1 MGDAVA
7 ATIRDVA
14 TAAGVSQ
21 STVSRALSIPELVNP
36 ATRARVLAAA
46 RQLGYQPNRAA
57 RGLITG
63 RTGNLGLIVPD
74 LSNPFFSS
82 VVKGVQAAART
93 SDYSLFI
100 ADTDEEASA
109 EVELLRAL
117 TKQVDGV
124 VLCSPRSPDAE
135 LVEVGLDNAVV
146 LMNRRIDGRP
156 SVTVDNA
163 DGMRQAVEHLAAL
176 GHERIAYVAGPR
188 TSWSNGQR
196 EQGLHQSAD
205 ATGTDLVHLGHFPPQ
220 FEGGVA
226 AADLALASGATAVIA
241 YNDVVALG
249 LLSRLGMRGVPVPDQ
264 ISVLG
269 CDDIGMSAMTHPALT
284 TVSIPKREG
293 GRAAVAMLLSLLR
306 DGAAAAAGAS
316 VPHRELP
323 TQLIVRATTGVAPA
337 PDRRTAGG
345 HSTKGSTR

>member
-1 MGDAVA
+1 VT

-14 TAAGVSQ
+14 AAAGVSQ
-21 STVSRALSIPELVNP
+21 STVSRALSMPELVNP
-36 ATRARVLAAA
+36 ATRARVLEAA
-46 RQLGYQPNRAA
+46 RKLGYQPNRAA

-93 SDYSLFI
+93 ADYSLFI
-100 ADTDEEASA
+100 ADTDEEDTA
-109 EVELLRAL
+109 EVDLLRAL
-117 TKQVDGV
+117 TRQVDGI
-124 VLCSPRSPDAE
+124 VLCSPRSPDDDLAR
-135 LVEVGLDNAVV
+135 VGVDSAVV
-146 LMNRRIDGRP
+146 LMNRRITGRP

-176 GHERIAYVAGPR
+176 GHQRIAYVAGPR

-196 EQGLHQSAD
+196 EQGLHKTAED
-205 ATGTDLVHLGHFPPQ
+205 IGIDLVHLGHFPPR

-226 AADLALASGATAVIA
+226 AADLALACGATAVIA

-249 LLSRLGMRGVPVPDQ
+249 LLSRLGARQVPVPEQ

-269 CDDIGMSAMTHPALT
+269 CDDISMSAMTHPALT
-284 TVSIPKREG
+284 TVSIPKWEA
-293 GRAAVAMLLSLLR
+293 GRAAVSLLLSLLAQGGGG
-306 DGAAAAAGAS
+306 DAPA
-316 VPHRELP
+316 PDRELSA
-323 TQLIVRATTGVAPA
+323 QLIVRATTGVARA
-337 PDRRTAGG
+337 PGRRADDG
-345 HSTKGSTR
+345 HSRKGPIG

>member
-1 MGDAVA
+1 VA

-21 STVSRALSIPELVNP
+21 STVSRALSMPDLVNP

-46 RQLGYQPNRAA
+46 RRLGYQPNRAA

-82 VVKGVQAAART
+82 VVKGVQAAARAA
-93 SDYSLFI
+93 DYSLFI
-100 ADTDEEASA
+100 ADTDEEATA
-109 EVELLRAL
+109 EVELLLAL
-117 TKQVDGV
+117 TRQVDGI
-124 VLCSPRSPDAE
+124 VLCSPRTPDAE
-135 LVEVGLDNAVV
+135 LARVGVESAVV
-146 LMNRRIDGRP
+146 LMNRRIEGRP

-196 EQGLHQSAD
+196 EQGLHRSAED
-205 ATGTDLVHLGHFPPQ
+205 TGTDLVHLGHFPPR

-249 LLSRLGMRGVPVPDQ
+249 LLSRLGARGVSVPDQ

-269 CDDIGMSAMTHPALT
+269 CDDISMSAMTHPALT
-284 TVSIPKREG
+284 TVSIPKREA
-293 GRAAVAMLLSLLR
+293 GRAGVTLLLSLLA
-306 DGAAAAAGAS
+306 DTTVAAEGAPA
-316 VPHRELP
+316 PNRELP
-323 TQLIVRATTGVAPA
+323 AQLIVRATTGVAPH